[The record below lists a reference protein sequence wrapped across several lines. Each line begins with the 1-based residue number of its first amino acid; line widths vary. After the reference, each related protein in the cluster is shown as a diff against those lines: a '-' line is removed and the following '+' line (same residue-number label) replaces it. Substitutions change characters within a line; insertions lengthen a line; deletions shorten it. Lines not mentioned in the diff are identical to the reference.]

1 MKQVTFLLM
10 GSCWKWIDDVE
21 HFDLR
26 LCLPAMWAVPVLES
40 LHKITYMHQRD
51 DDGS

>member
-1 MKQVTFLLM
+1 
-10 GSCWKWIDDVE
+10 
-21 HFDLR
+21 
-26 LCLPAMWAVPVLES
+26 MWAVPVLES